1 MFSKVKALNFAEVH
15 QNLHRFS
22 WCFQFNI
29 QMVLWESALM
39 SFRLLVSAWNLKA
52 NFSEG
57 KQMGECSLLSFNSLK
72 SLSSLWFY
80 VPRWVVPV
88 CFWAFSLCSILWT
101 SIFFFRNSCLF
112 FFFSF
117 FLLFAGFIFLNDK
130 GWVVELSLA
139 LIRMGSNCLLW
150 WWWLLQTALAVG
162 LWNGTCFVLLTW
174 NHTLA

>member
-57 KQMGECSLLSFNSLK
+57 KQMGECSVLSFNSLK

-139 LIRMGSNCLLW
+139 LIRMGSNRLLW

>member
-57 KQMGECSLLSFNSLK
+57 KQMGECSVLSFNSLK

-112 FFFSF
+112 FFFFF

-139 LIRMGSNCLLW
+139 LIRMGSNRLL